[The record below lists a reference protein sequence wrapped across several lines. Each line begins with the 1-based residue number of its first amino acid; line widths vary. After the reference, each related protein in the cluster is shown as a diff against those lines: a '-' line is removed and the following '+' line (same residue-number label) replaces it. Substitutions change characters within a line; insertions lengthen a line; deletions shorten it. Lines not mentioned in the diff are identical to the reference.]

1 MQIQVLSQVCNCYL
15 PCKCSIICTLFT
27 TEAVEHGALTFNKQ
41 SMRVLADDYILPVE
55 PVVDYVTRFSGI
67 TAEDLNPLTSRHSV
81 LSQRSAYLKLRYFID
96 RKCIFVGHGLQKD
109 FETANIFIPPQQV
122 RVPLMKTETN
132 LACYPN
138 RHCR

>member
-15 PCKCSIICTLFT
+15 PRNCSITCILFN
-27 TEAVEHGALTFNKQ
+27 TEAVKHGASTFNKQ

-122 RVPLMKTETN
+122 RVTLMKQ
-132 LACYPN
+132 
-138 RHCR
+138 

>member
-1 MQIQVLSQVCNCYL
+1 MLFASYCNC
-15 PCKCSIICTLFT
+15 SITCILFN

-122 RVPLMKTETN
+122 RVTLMKK
-132 LACYPN
+132 
-138 RHCR
+138 